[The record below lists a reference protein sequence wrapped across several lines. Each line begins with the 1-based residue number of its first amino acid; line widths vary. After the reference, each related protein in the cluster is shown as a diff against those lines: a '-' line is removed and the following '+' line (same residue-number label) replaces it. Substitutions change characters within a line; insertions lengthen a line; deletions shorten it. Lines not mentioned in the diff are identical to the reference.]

1 MMNLITSHLT
11 NEQTALLKAK
21 ANELFPPGLGI
32 NGIVGPVYKRR
43 AKIKSEKG
51 YPDEM
56 RVMTQCSMSI
66 TGYVSD
72 DGKVY
77 VWPVFSDFQGYF
89 KTSPVES
96 VKVVDGKLIIETQN
110 STYEVEL

>member
-1 MMNLITSHLT
+1 MNFIISHLT
-11 NEQTALLKAK
+11 NEQAELVKAK
-21 ANELFPPGLGI
+21 ANELFSPGLGI
-32 NGIVGPVYKRR
+32 NGQIGPVYKRR
-43 AKIKSEKG
+43 AKVKSEKG

-56 RVMTQCSMSI
+56 RVMTQCNMSI
-66 TGYVSD
+66 TGFVSD
-72 DGKVY
+72 DGNVY

-110 STYEVEL
+110 SVYEVVL

>member
-11 NEQTALLKAK
+11 HEQIALVKAK

-32 NGIVGPVYKRR
+32 KGTVGPVYKRR
-43 AKIKSEKG
+43 AKVKSEKG

-56 RVMTQCSMSI
+56 QVMGQCHMSI

-72 DGKVY
+72 DGDVY
-77 VWPVFSDFQGYF
+77 VWPVFEDFQGWF
-89 KTSPVES
+89 KLSPVQN
-96 VKVVDGKLIIETQN
+96 VKLETGNLIIETQN